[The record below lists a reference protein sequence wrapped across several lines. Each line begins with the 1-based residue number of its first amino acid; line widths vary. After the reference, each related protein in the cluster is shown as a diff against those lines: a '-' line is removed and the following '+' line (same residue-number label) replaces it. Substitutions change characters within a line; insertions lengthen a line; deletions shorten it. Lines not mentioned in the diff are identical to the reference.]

1 VNKIA
6 GDGQAAG
13 FCDTGRGRRST
24 RRLVKNFRFYDLCTV
39 SRMDEGI
46 KMTQQKTLILID
58 GHALAFRMFFA
69 LERTGMK
76 TTDNQPS
83 WAVFGFLKAVFD
95 LLKHKEIKPD
105 AITVAFDVG
114 RQTFRVEKYDQYK
127 ANRETMPDTLRS
139 QMGLIIE
146 GLKAFNIPIYTK
158 EGFEA
163 DDVIG
168 TICDKATK
176 LGHKTLIL
184 TGDQDA
190 FQLIDKEGSVKVL
203 IPSKGEL
210 VEYDWDKVYEKLGVY
225 PDQVIDYKGLRGDTS
240 DNIPG
245 IRGIGEKTAQKL
257 LSRYPN
263 MEELFAHCEEI
274 PENAVRQK
282 ICDGKEIGMLSKE
295 LATIVKDVD
304 IDFDFEGTHIVLP
317 NISDVTSYLQKL
329 QFYGFIRNIDEILGS
344 FDKNHIAEAKMKPE
358 PTVQIEAQQQPIVL
372 EARAVNSCPMQLGFF
387 AQEVKSKIN
396 KDNAGFDIKAITT
409 NEELKELVATLKSQ
423 TLISLDTETTSVNIQ
438 EAELVGISI
447 GYNSL
452 YSADSQ
458 VKIAEGDEKTKTFYL
473 PVSHQ
478 FGDQLELKDVLEA
491 IKPILE
497 DGNIKKTL
505 QNAKFDYNI
514 LQNYNI
520 KTKGIIFDTML
531 ASYIKDPTR
540 KHGLKTQSLEH
551 LNHIMQEISELI
563 GSGKNQMT
571 MECVSVDEA
580 TSYACDDAYAT
591 LELTRFWQTNLDER
605 ELKLLYEMEVPLALI
620 LAQMEYDGVSIDVE
634 YLNTLSSELSKK
646 IQDLEALIFEIA
658 GMTFNVNSPKQVG
671 EVLFEK
677 LGIAAKKKRGKAN
690 YSTGAEILEELASEH
705 KICEYLLAHRQFSK
719 LKSTYTDSLPLLIS
733 KKDNRIH
740 TSYNQTVTTTGR
752 LSSSNPN
759 LQNIPIRTEEGNKI
773 RHAFVAR
780 DRENGLLLSAD
791 YSQVELRLLAHCS
804 RDDSLIEAF
813 CSGEDVHTKT
823 AANVFE
829 VPLEGV
835 TKDMRYKAKAVN
847 FGIIYGQSKY
857 GLSKSLGI
865 APFAAEMFIEKYFA
879 TYPMVKDYMQ
889 STIRFA
895 HQHGYVETIFGRK
908 RYLLNDL
915 ASPNNSIREFA
926 ERAAI
931 NQPLQGTAAD
941 LIKMAMIEL
950 DKKLKEN
957 NLKSKMIMQVH
968 DELILEVEQG
978 ELEQVKKLTLE
989 AMELNQPL
997 LVPLVVD
1004 ISCGKSWLES

>member
-1 VNKIA
+1 
-6 GDGQAAG
+6 
-13 FCDTGRGRRST
+13 
-24 RRLVKNFRFYDLCTV
+24 
-39 SRMDEGI
+39 
-46 KMTQQKTLILID
+46 MTQKTLILID
-58 GHALAFRMFFA
+58 GHALAFRQYFA

-76 TTDNQPS
+76 TTDNQPT

-139 QMGLIIE
+139 QMKLIIE

-210 VEYDWDKVYEKLGVY
+210 LEYDWNRVYEKLGVY
-225 PDQVIDYKGLRGDTS
+225 PDQVVDYKGLRGDTS

-257 LSRYPN
+257 LSRYQN

-304 IDFDFEGTHIVLP
+304 IDFDFVGTHIELP
-317 NISDVTSYLQKL
+317 HIGDVTNFLQKL
-329 QFYGFIRNIDEILGS
+329 QFYSFIRNIDGILGS
-344 FDKNHIAEAKMKPE
+344 FDKEGKGKEEKGKEDNNKLGLP
-358 PTVQIEAQQQPIVL
+358 AQQHESPIEQSKLFQVKTD
-372 EARAVNSCPMQLGFF
+372 NSNPLQLGFF
-387 AQEVKSKIN
+387 AQEVKSNIN
-396 KDNAGFDIKAITT
+396 KDNVDFEIKAITT
-409 NEELKELVATLKSQ
+409 KEDLKELVEILKKQ
-423 TLISLDTETTSVNIQ
+423 TLISLDTETTSLNVV

-447 GYNSL
+447 GYNPL
-452 YSADSQ
+452 YSAKSS
-458 VKIAEGDEKTKTFYL
+458 VKIGDGIEKTRTFYIPL
-473 PVSHQ
+473 SHQ
-478 FGDQLELKDVLEA
+478 IGEQLEINEA
-491 IKPILE
+491 IEGLKPIFE
-497 DGNIKKTL
+497 DENIKKTL
-505 QNAKFDYNI
+505 QNAKYDYNI
-514 LQNYNI
+514 LQNYGI

-551 LNHIMQEISELI
+551 LNHIMQEITDLI
-563 GSGKNQMT
+563 GSGKNQLS

-580 TSYACDDAYAT
+580 TSYACDDAFAT
-591 LELTRFWQTNLDER
+591 LELTKFWQTNLDEK
-605 ELKLLYEMEVPLALI
+605 ELKLLYEVEVPLALI
-620 LAQMEYDGVSIDVE
+620 LAQMEYDGVSIDFE
-634 YLNTLSSELSKK
+634 YLNQLSSELSAK
-646 IQDLEALIFEIA
+646 ILDLESKIFELA
-658 GMTFNVNSPKQVG
+658 GMPFNINSPKQVG
-671 EVLFEK
+671 EVLFER

-690 YSTGAEILEELASEH
+690 YSTGAEILEELAGEN
-705 KICEYLLAHRQFSK
+705 KICEYLLLHRKFSK
-719 LKSTYTDSLPLLIS
+719 LKSTYTDSLPQLIS
-733 KKDNRIH
+733 KKDGRIH

-773 RHAFVAR
+773 RHAFVAK

-791 YSQVELRLLAHCS
+791 YSQIELRLLAHCS

-813 CSGEDVHTKT
+813 CSGEDIHAKT
-823 AANVFE
+823 AASVFE

-857 GLSKSLGI
+857 GLAKALNI

-879 TYPMVKDYMQ
+879 SYPKVREYMQ
-889 STIRFA
+889 GTIRFA
-895 HQHGYVETIFGRK
+895 HENGYVETIFGRK

-915 ASPNNSIREFA
+915 ASPNHAIREAA

-968 DELILEVEQG
+968 DELIIEVEQG
-978 ELEQVKKLTLE
+978 ELEEVKKLTVE
-989 AMELNQPL
+989 AMELKQPL

-1004 ISCGKSWLES
+1004 VSCGVSWIENSE

>member
-1 VNKIA
+1 
-6 GDGQAAG
+6 
-13 FCDTGRGRRST
+13 
-24 RRLVKNFRFYDLCTV
+24 
-39 SRMDEGI
+39 
-46 KMTQQKTLILID
+46 MTKQKTLILID
-58 GHALAFRMFFA
+58 GHALAFRQYFA

-76 TTDNQPS
+76 TTDNQPT

-114 RQTFRVEKYDQYK
+114 RQTFRVEKYNQYK

-190 FQLIDKEGSVKVL
+190 FQLIDKEDFVKVL

-210 VEYDWDKVYEKLGVY
+210 LEYDWNRVYEKLGVY

-263 MEELFAHCEEI
+263 MEELFVHCEEI

-304 IDFDFEGTHIVLP
+304 INFDFEGTHIELP
-317 NISDVTSYLQKL
+317 NIEDVTNFLKKM
-329 QFYGFIRNIDEILGS
+329 QFYSFIRNIDEILGS
-344 FDKNHIAEAKMKPE
+344 FDKQGKQSSEETKMHNEAGTLSESNAFTRPHIHASEDSPILEIKP
-358 PTVQIEAQQQPIVL
+358 
-372 EARAVNSCPMQLGFF
+372 VNSSPMQLGLF
-387 AQEVKSKIN
+387 AQEVKNKIN
-396 KDNAGFDIKAITT
+396 RDNNSFEPKAITT
-409 NEELKELVATLKSQ
+409 SEELKEFVEILKKQ
-423 TLISLDTETTSVNIQ
+423 TLIALDTETTSVNIQ
-438 EAELVGISI
+438 EAELVGISLA
-447 GYNSL
+447 YENTNFPTLQPSNPT
-452 YSADSQ
+452 S
-458 VKIAEGDEKTKTFYL
+458 TFYI

-478 FGDQLELKDVLEA
+478 FGDQLELNEVLEVL
-491 IKPILE
+491 KPILE
-497 DGNIKKTL
+497 DENIKKTL

-514 LQNYNI
+514 LQNYGI
-520 KTKGIIFDTML
+520 KIRGIIFDTML

-551 LNHIMQEISELI
+551 LNHIMQEITELI
-563 GSGKNQMT
+563 GSGKNQIS
-571 MECVSVDEA
+571 MECVSVEEA
-580 TSYACDDAYAT
+580 TSYACDDAFAT
-591 LELTRFWQTNLDER
+591 LELTKFWQNNLDEK
-605 ELKLLYEMEVPLALI
+605 ELKLLYDVEVPLALI
-620 LAQMEYDGVSIDVE
+620 LAQMEYDGVSIDFE
-634 YLNTLSSELSKK
+634 YLHVLSNELSAK
-646 IQDLEALIFEIA
+646 ILELESKIFEIA

-671 EVLFEK
+671 EVLFDK
-677 LGIAAKKKRGKAN
+677 LEIAVKKKKRGKSA
-690 YSTGAEILEELASEH
+690 YSTSAEVLEELAEDNV
-705 KICEYLLAHRQFSK
+705 ICEYLLLHRKFSK
-719 LKSTYTDSLPLLIS
+719 LKSTYTDSLPQLIS
-733 KKDNRIH
+733 KKDGRIH

-773 RHAFVAR
+773 RRAFIAK

-791 YSQVELRLLAHCS
+791 YSQIELRLLAHCS
-804 RDDSLIEAF
+804 RDNNLIEAF
-813 CSGEDVHTKT
+813 YSGEDIHTKT
-823 AANVFE
+823 AASVFE
-829 VPLEGV
+829 VPIEGV

-857 GLSKSLGI
+857 GLAKSLGI
-865 APFAAEMFIEKYFA
+865 VPFAAEMFIEKYFA
-879 TYPMVKDYMQ
+879 SYPKVREYMQ
-889 STIRFA
+889 NTIKFA
-895 HQHGYVETIFGRK
+895 HENGYVETIFGRK

-915 ASPNNSIREFA
+915 VSPNHAIREAA

-950 DKKLKEN
+950 DKKLREN

-968 DELILEVEQG
+968 DELIIEVESG
-978 ELEQVKKLTLE
+978 EFEQVKKLTVE

-1004 ISCGKSWLES
+1004 ISYNKSWIENE

>member
-1 VNKIA
+1 MAK
-6 GDGQAAG
+6 
-13 FCDTGRGRRST
+13 
-24 RRLVKNFRFYDLCTV
+24 
-39 SRMDEGI
+39 E
-46 KMTQQKTLILID
+46 KTLILID
-58 GHALAFRMFFA
+58 GHALAFRQFFA

-76 TTDNQPS
+76 TTDNQPT
-83 WAVFGFLKAVFD
+83 WAVFGFFKAVFD
-95 LLKHKEIKPD
+95 LLKNQDIKPD

-114 RQTFRVEKYDQYK
+114 RKTFRVEMYDQYK
-127 ANRETMPDTLRS
+127 ANRDTMPDTLQS
-139 QMGLIIE
+139 QMKLIFE

-158 EGFEA
+158 QGYEA

-184 TGDQDA
+184 TGDQDS
-190 FQLIDKEGSVKVL
+190 FQLIDKEGFVKVL

-210 VEYDWDKVYEKLGVY
+210 LEYNWDKVYEKLGVY
-225 PDQVIDYKGLRGDTS
+225 PNQVIDYKGLRGDTS

-263 MEELFAHCEEI
+263 MEEMFAHCEEI
-274 PENAVRQK
+274 PENAIRNK
-282 ICDGKEIGMLSKE
+282 ICEGKEIGMLSKE
-295 LATIVKDVD
+295 LATIIKDVD
-304 IDFDFEGTHIVLP
+304 IDFDFEGTHIELP
-317 NISDVTSYLQKL
+317 SIDEVTEFLQRM
-329 QFYGFIRNIDEILGS
+329 QFYGFIRNIDTILGS
-344 FDKNHIAEAKMKPE
+344 FDKNHVAAAKAQE
-358 PTVQIEAQQQPIVL
+358 PTKEKESETLIIKSDTS
-372 EARAVNSCPMQLGFF
+372 NPMQLGFF
-387 AQEVKSKIN
+387 AQEVKNKIN
-396 KDNAGFDIKAITT
+396 KDNAEFSIKAITT
-409 NEELKELVATLKSQ
+409 TEDLKELVETLKKQ

-447 GYNSL
+447 GYNPL
-452 YSADSQ
+452 YTAKSGVHIADG
-458 VKIAEGDEKTKTFYL
+458 EEMTHTFYL

-478 FGDQLELKDVLEA
+478 FGEQLELNEVLEA

-497 DGNIKKTL
+497 DENIKKTL

-514 LQNYNI
+514 LQNYDI
-520 KTKGIIFDTML
+520 QIKGIIFDTML

-540 KHGLKTQSLEH
+540 KHGLKTQSMEH
-551 LNHIMQEISELI
+551 LNHVMQEITELI
-563 GSGKNQMT
+563 GSGKNQMS
-571 MECVSVDEA
+571 MECVSVEEA

-591 LELTRFWQTNLDER
+591 LELTRFWQNDLDDQ
-605 ELKLLYEMEVPLALI
+605 ELKLLYDVEVPLALV
-620 LAQMEYDGVSIDVE
+620 LAQMEYDGVSVDVE
-634 YLNTLSSELSKK
+634 YLQTLSSELNAK
-646 IQDLEALIFEIA
+646 IVDLETKIFEIA
-658 GMTFNVNSPKQVG
+658 GMSFNVNSPKQVG

-677 LGIAAKKKRGKAN
+677 MGIAAKKKRGKAN
-690 YSTGAEILEELASEH
+690 YSTGAEVLEELAKEN
-705 KICEYLLAHRQFSK
+705 KICEYLLSHRQFSK
-719 LKSTYTDSLPLLIS
+719 LKSTYTDSLPLLVS
-733 KKDNRIH
+733 RKDGRIH

-773 RHAFVAR
+773 RQAFVAE
-780 DRENGLLLSAD
+780 DREKGVLLSAD
-791 YSQVELRLLAHCS
+791 YSQIELRLLAHCS

-813 CSGEDVHTKT
+813 CSGEDVHAKT
-823 AANVFE
+823 AASVFE
-829 VPLEGV
+829 VPLEAV

-857 GLSKSLGI
+857 GLSKALGI

-879 TYPMVKDYMQ
+879 TYPKVQEYMNA
-889 STIRFA
+889 TKRFA
-895 HQHGYVETIFGRK
+895 HEHGYVETIFGRK

-915 ASPNNSIREFA
+915 ASPNHAIKEAA

-941 LIKMAMIEL
+941 LIKMAMLEL
-950 DKKLKEN
+950 SKKLKEN
-957 NLKSKMIMQVH
+957 QMKSKMIMQVH
-968 DELILEVEQG
+968 DELIIEVAFG
-978 ELEQVKKLTLE
+978 ELEQVEKLTLE

-1004 ISCGKSWLES
+1004 VSCGASWLEN

>member
-1 VNKIA
+1 
-6 GDGQAAG
+6 
-13 FCDTGRGRRST
+13 
-24 RRLVKNFRFYDLCTV
+24 
-39 SRMDEGI
+39 M
-46 KMTQQKTLILID
+46 MTQKTLILID

-76 TTDNQPS
+76 TTDNQPT
-83 WAVFGFLKAVFD
+83 WAVFGFFKAIFDMLKD
-95 LLKHKEIKPD
+95 QDIKPD

-127 ANRETMPDTLRS
+127 AGREAMPDTLKS
-139 QMGLIIE
+139 QMSIIFE

-190 FQLIDKEGSVKVL
+190 FQLVDKEGFVKVL

-210 VEYDWDKVYEKLGVY
+210 LTYDWDKVYEKLGVY

-274 PENAVRQK
+274 PEKAVKQK

-304 IDFDFEGTHIVLP
+304 INFDFEGTHIELP
-317 NISDVTSYLQKL
+317 SIDDVTNFLRKM
-329 QFYGFIRNIDEILGS
+329 QFYSFIKGIDTILGS
-344 FDKNHIAEAKMKPE
+344 FDKNRKETSNDVHVADEEDKPFNHSTIQPFNSNE
-358 PTVQIEAQQQPIVL
+358 QPTL
-372 EARAVNSCPMQLGFF
+372 FEARPVNSCPMQLGFF

-396 KDNAGFDIKAITT
+396 KDNDEFDIKAVTT
-409 NEELKELVATLKSQ
+409 TDELKELIESLKQQ
-423 TLISLDTETTSVNIQ
+423 TLISVDTETTSVNTF

-447 GYNSL
+447 AYNPL
-452 YSADSQ
+452 YTAKSE
-458 VKIAEGDEKTKTFYL
+458 VKIAEGNEKTKSFYL

-478 FGDQLELKDVLEA
+478 FGDQLELNEVIEA
-491 IKPILE
+491 IKPIFE
-497 DGNIKKTL
+497 DEKIKKTM

-514 LQNYNI
+514 LQNYDI
-520 KTKGIIFDTML
+520 KVKGIIFDTML
-531 ASYIKDPTR
+531 ASYIKDPSR

-551 LNHIMQEISELI
+551 LNHVMQEITELI
-563 GSGKNQMT
+563 GSGKNQMS
-571 MECVSVDEA
+571 MECTSVEEA

-591 LELTRFWQTNLDER
+591 LELTKFWQKNLDDK
-605 ELKLLYEMEVPLALI
+605 ELKLLYDLEVPLAI
-620 LAQMEYDGVSIDVE
+620 VLAQMEYDGVAIDVE
-634 YLNTLSSELSKK
+634 YLKTLSDDLTKK
-646 IQDLEALIFEIA
+646 ILELETLIFEIA
-658 GMTFNVNSPKQVG
+658 GMTFNINSPKQVG
-671 EVLFEK
+671 EVLFDK
-677 LGIAAKKKRGKAN
+677 LQVAVKKKKKGKTA
-690 YSTGAEILEELASEH
+690 YSTSAEVLEELAQDN
-705 KICEYLLAHRQFSK
+705 KICEYLLQHRKFSK

-733 KKDNRIH
+733 RKDGRIH

-773 RHAFVAR
+773 RQAFVVQ
-780 DRENGLLLSAD
+780 DRENGLLISAD
-791 YSQVELRLLAHCS
+791 YSQIELRLLAHCAQ
-804 RDDSLIEAF
+804 DDNLIEAF
-813 CSGEDVHTKT
+813 CSGEDIHTKT
-823 AANVFE
+823 AASVFE
-829 VPLEGV
+829 VPLEAV

-857 GLSKSLGI
+857 GLSKALGI

-879 TYPMVKDYMQ
+879 TYPKVRDYMQ
-889 STIRFA
+889 NTVKFA
-895 HQHGYVETIFGRK
+895 HENGYVETIFGRK
-908 RYLLNDL
+908 RYLASELS
-915 ASPNNSIREFA
+915 SPNNQIREFA
-926 ERAAI
+926 QRAAT

-957 NLKSKMIMQVH
+957 KLKSKMIMQVH

-978 ELEQVKKLTLE
+978 EFDKVKELTIE

-1004 ISCGKSWLES
+1004 VNYGKSWIEK

>member
-1 VNKIA
+1 
-6 GDGQAAG
+6 
-13 FCDTGRGRRST
+13 
-24 RRLVKNFRFYDLCTV
+24 
-39 SRMDEGI
+39 
-46 KMTQQKTLILID
+46 MTQKTLILID

-76 TTDNQPS
+76 TTDNQPT
-83 WAVFGFLKAVFD
+83 WAVFGFFKAIFD
-95 LLKHKEIKPD
+95 LLKDKDIKPD

-114 RQTFRVEKYDQYK
+114 RQTFRVEKYAEYK
-127 ANRETMPDTLRS
+127 ANRETMPDILRS
-139 QMGLIIE
+139 QMGLIME

-168 TICDKATK
+168 TICAKATK

-190 FQLIDKEGSVKVL
+190 FQLIDKDEFVKVL

-210 VEYDWDKVYEKLGVY
+210 LTYDWEKVYEKLGVY
-225 PDQVIDYKGLRGDTS
+225 PDQVVDYKGLRGDTS

-274 PENAVRQK
+274 PEKAVKQK

-295 LATIVKDVD
+295 LATIIKDVD
-304 IDFDFEGTHIVLP
+304 IDFDFEGTHIELP
-317 NISDVTSYLQKL
+317 NIGDVTNFLKKM
-329 QFYGFIRNIDEILGS
+329 QFYSFIRTVDSILGA
-344 FDKNHIAEAKMKPE
+344 FDKEGKGEKEKEEENAVLSEEQPSLFEAKPD
-358 PTVQIEAQQQPIVL
+358 IS
-372 EARAVNSCPMQLGFF
+372 NPMQLGFF
-387 AQEVKSKIN
+387 AQEVKNKIN
-396 KDNAGFDIKAITT
+396 ENNDEFEIKAITT
-409 NEELKELVATLKSQ
+409 TEDLKELVENLKKQ
-423 TLISLDTETTSVNIQ
+423 TLISVDTETTSVNTI

-447 GYNSL
+447 AYNSL
-452 YSADSQ
+452 YSAKTC
-458 VKIAEGDEKTKTFYL
+458 VKIAEGDEKTKSFYL

-478 FGDQLELKDVLEA
+478 FGDQLELKEVIEA
-491 IKPILE
+491 LKPIFE
-497 DGNIKKTL
+497 DEKIKKTM

-514 LQNYNI
+514 LQNYDI
-520 KTKGIIFDTML
+520 KVQGIIFDTML

-540 KHGLKTQSLEH
+540 KHGLKTQSIEH
-551 LNHIMQEISELI
+551 LNHIMQEITELI
-563 GSGKNQMT
+563 GSGKNQMS

-591 LELTRFWQTNLDER
+591 LELTKFWQKDLDER
-605 ELKLLYEMEVPLALI
+605 ELKLLYDIEVPVALV
-620 LAQMEYDGVSIDVE
+620 LAQMEYDGVSIDVD
-634 YLNTLSSELSKK
+634 YLKTLSDELTKK
-646 IQDLEALIFEIA
+646 ILDLETKIFEIA

-671 EVLFEK
+671 EVLFDK
-677 LGIAAKKKRGKAN
+677 LQIAVKKKKKGKTA
-690 YSTGAEILEELASEH
+690 YSTSAGVLEELAEEN
-705 KICEYLLAHRQFSK
+705 KICEYLLQHRSFSK
-719 LKSTYTDSLPLLIS
+719 LKSTYTDSLPLLIAR
-733 KKDNRIH
+733 KDGRIH

-759 LQNIPIRTEEGNKI
+759 LQNIPIRTEEGNKL
-773 RHAFVAR
+773 RKAFVAE
-780 DRENGLLLSAD
+780 DGEKGMLLSAD
-791 YSQVELRLLAHCS
+791 YSQIELRLLAHCAK
-804 RDDSLIEAF
+804 DDNLIEAF
-813 CSGEDVHTKT
+813 CSGIDVHTKT
-823 AANVFE
+823 AASVFE
-829 VPLEGV
+829 VPIEAV

-879 TYPMVKDYMQ
+879 TYPKVREYMQ
-889 STIRFA
+889 GTVKFA
-895 HQHGYVETIFGRK
+895 HEHGYVETTFGRK
-908 RYLLNDL
+908 RYLGSEL
-915 ASPNNSIREFA
+915 ASPNNQIREFA

-950 DKKLKEN
+950 DKKLREN
-957 NLKSKMIMQVH
+957 KLKSKMIMQVH
-968 DELILEVEQG
+968 DELVLEVADG
-978 ELEQVKKLTLE
+978 EYEQVKKLTIE
-989 AMELNQPL
+989 SMELNQPL

-1004 ISCGKSWLES
+1004 VNYGKSWIEGEEEEVVISEL

>member
-1 VNKIA
+1 MA
-6 GDGQAAG
+6 G
-13 FCDTGRGRRST
+13 
-24 RRLVKNFRFYDLCTV
+24 
-39 SRMDEGI
+39 
-46 KMTQQKTLILID
+46 QKTLILID
-58 GHALAFRMFFA
+58 GHALAFRQFFA

-76 TTDNQPS
+76 TTDNQPT
-83 WAVFGFLKAVFD
+83 WAVFGFFKAVFD
-95 LLKHKEIKPD
+95 LLKNQEIKPD

-139 QMGLIIE
+139 QMRLIFE

-168 TICDKATK
+168 TIADKATK

-184 TGDQDA
+184 TGDQDS
-190 FQLIDKEGSVKVL
+190 FQLIDKEGFVKVL

-210 VEYDWDKVYEKLGVY
+210 IEYNWDKVYEKLGVY

-263 MEELFAHCEEI
+263 MEELFAHCTEI

-282 ICDGKEIGMLSKE
+282 ICDGKDIGLLSKE

-304 IDFDFEGTHIVLP
+304 INFDFEDTHIELP
-317 NISDVTSYLQKL
+317 NIDDVTNFLQRM
-329 QFYGFIRNIDEILGS
+329 QFYSFIRSIDGILGS
-344 FDKNHIAEAKMKPE
+344 FDKNKIGSKESISLENNQLVHKP
-358 PTVQIEAQQQPIVL
+358 VQFEVQNEQLDAIP
-372 EARAVNSCPMQLGFF
+372 VNSCQMQLGLF

-396 KDNAGFDIKAITT
+396 KDNVGFEIKAITT
-409 NEELKELVATLKSQ
+409 REELLEFVETIKKQ
-423 TLISLDTETTSVNIQ
+423 TLISLDTETTSLNIQ
-438 EAELVGISI
+438 EAELVGVSV

-452 YSADSQ
+452 YSAKSE
-458 VKIAEGDEKTKTFYL
+458 VKIADGEEKTKTFYL

-478 FGDQLELKDVLEA
+478 FGEQLELNEVIEA
-491 IKPILE
+491 LKPILE
-497 DGNIKKTL
+497 DESIKKTL

-514 LQNYNI
+514 FQNYDI
-520 KTKGIIFDTML
+520 KIKGIIFDTML

-551 LNHIMQEISELI
+551 LNHVMQEITELI
-563 GSGKNQMT
+563 GTGKNQMS
-571 MECVSVDEA
+571 MECVSVDDA

-591 LELTRFWQTNLDER
+591 LELTKFWQKTLDEK
-605 ELKLLYEMEVPLALI
+605 ELKLLYGVEVPLALV

-634 YLNTLSSELSKK
+634 YLNGLTNDFNSKIAELETK
-646 IQDLEALIFEIA
+646 IFEIS
-658 GMTFNVNSPKQVG
+658 GVPFNVNSPKQVG
-671 EVLFEK
+671 EILFER
-677 LGIAAKKKRGKAN
+677 LQIPMKKKRGKSA
-690 YSTGAEILEELASEH
+690 YSTSANVLEDLAGEN
-705 KICEYLLAHRQFSK
+705 KICEYLLLHRQYSK
-719 LKSTYTDSLPLLIS
+719 LKSTYTDALPQLIS
-733 KKDNRIH
+733 KKDGRIH

-759 LQNIPIRTEEGNKI
+759 LQNIPTRTEEGNKI
-773 RHAFVAR
+773 RQAFVAS
-780 DRENGLLLSAD
+780 DKEKGILLSAD
-791 YSQVELRLLAHCS
+791 YSQVELRLMAHVS
-804 RDDSLIEAF
+804 RDDNLIEAF
-813 CSGEDVHTKT
+813 CSGEDIHTKT

-829 VPLEGV
+829 VPIEGV

-847 FGIIYGQSKY
+847 FGIVYGQSKY
-857 GLSKSLGI
+857 GLAKSLGI

-879 TYPMVKDYMQ
+879 SYPGVKKYMNE
-889 STIRFA
+889 TIKFA
-895 HQHGYVETIFGRK
+895 HEHGYVETIFGRK

-915 ASPNNSIREFA
+915 ASPNHAIKEAA

-968 DELILEVEQG
+968 DELILDVVDG
-978 ELEQVKKLTLE
+978 EFEKIKELTLE

-1004 ISCGKSWLES
+1004 VSYGNSWLEG

>member
-1 VNKIA
+1 
-6 GDGQAAG
+6 
-13 FCDTGRGRRST
+13 
-24 RRLVKNFRFYDLCTV
+24 
-39 SRMDEGI
+39 
-46 KMTQQKTLILID
+46 MTQKTLILID

-76 TTDNQPS
+76 TTDNQPT
-83 WAVFGFLKAVFD
+83 WAVFGFFKAIFDMLKD
-95 LLKHKEIKPD
+95 QNIKPD

-114 RQTFRVEKYDQYK
+114 RQTFRVKKYDQYK

-139 QMGLIIE
+139 QMGLIFE

-184 TGDQDA
+184 TGDQDS
-190 FQLIDKEGSVKVL
+190 FQLIDREEFVKVL

-210 VEYDWDKVYEKLGVY
+210 LEYNWQKVYEKLGVY
-225 PDQVIDYKGLRGDTS
+225 PDQVVDYKGLRGDTS

-245 IRGIGEKTAQKL
+245 IKGIGEKTAQKL

-282 ICDGKEIGMLSKE
+282 ICEGKEIGMLSKE

-304 IDFDFEGTHIVLP
+304 IDFDFVDTHIELP
-317 NISDVTSYLQKL
+317 NIDEVTHFLQKL
-329 QFYGFIRNIDEILGS
+329 QFYSFIRQIDGILGS
-344 FDKNHIAEAKMKPE
+344 FDKNKTSPATAVTSEQPRDSSTQE
-358 PTVQIEAQQQPIVL
+358 TQQSRLGLPAQQQEAPSEQSVFL
-372 EARAVNSCPMQLGFF
+372 EAKPVNQGQMQLGLF

-396 KDNAGFDIKAITT
+396 KDNDDFDIKAIVTK
-409 NEELKELVATLKSQ
+409 EELKNFIETLKSQ
-423 TLISLDTETTSVNIQ
+423 TLISIDTETTSVNIQ

-452 YSADSQ
+452 YTAKNS
-458 VKIAEGDEKTKTFYL
+458 VKIAQGNEKTKTFYL

-478 FGDQLELKDVLEA
+478 FGDQLELNDA
-491 IKPILE
+491 IGALKPILE
-497 DGNIKKTL
+497 DENIKKTL

-514 LQNYNI
+514 LQNYDI
-520 KTKGIIFDTML
+520 QMKGIIFDTML

-551 LNHIMQEISELI
+551 LNHIMQEITELI

-571 MECVSVDEA
+571 MECTSVDEA
-580 TSYACDDAYAT
+580 TAYACDDAFAT
-591 LELTRFWQTNLDER
+591 LELTKFWINNLDEK
-605 ELKLLYEMEVPLALI
+605 ELNLLYDVEVPVALI
-620 LAQMEYDGVSIDVE
+620 LAQMEYDGISIDVD
-634 YLNTLSSELSKK
+634 YLKSLSKELTEK
-646 IQDLEALIFEIA
+646 ILDLEAKIFEIA
-658 GMTFNVNSPKQVG
+658 GTTFNVNSPKQVG
-671 EVLFEK
+671 EILFDK
-677 LGIAAKKKRGKAN
+677 LEIGSKKKKRGKAN
-690 YSTGAEILEELASEH
+690 YSTGAEVLEELAGEH
-705 KICEYLLAHRQFSK
+705 KICEYLLQHRKFSK
-719 LKSTYTDSLPLLIS
+719 LKSTYTDSLPELIS
-733 KKDNRIH
+733 RKDERIH

-773 RHAFVAR
+773 RQAFVAK
-780 DRENGLLLSAD
+780 DREKSLLLSAD
-791 YSQVELRLLAHCS
+791 YSQIELRLLAHCS
-804 RDDSLIEAF
+804 GDDALIEAF

-823 AANVFE
+823 AASVFE
-829 VPLEGV
+829 VPIEAV

-857 GLSKSLGI
+857 GLSKALNI

-879 TYPMVKDYMQ
+879 TYPKVKEYMNN
-889 STIRFA
+889 TIKFA
-895 HQHGYVETIFGRK
+895 HENGFVETIFGRK
-908 RYLLNDL
+908 RYLLNEL
-915 ASPNNSIREFA
+915 SSPNHQIREFA
-926 ERAAI
+926 QRAAI

-941 LIKMAMIEL
+941 LIKMAMIKL
-950 DKKLKEN
+950 DKKFKEN
-957 NLKSKMIMQVH
+957 NIKSKLIMQVH
-968 DELILEVEQG
+968 DELVLEVEKS
-978 ELEQVKKLTLE
+978 EFDLVKKLTIE
-989 AMELNQPL
+989 AMELKQPL

-1004 ISCGKSWLES
+1004 INYGESWIEK